1 VNSASA
7 RVQTRRDSLST
18 HSLFFAP
25 FHNNLTIVPSAK
37 PPKDAKIVSSMI
49 PVTKNSLAGCL
60 EVMIANGRSQYGVPI
75 PSLIPDSS
83 YLSASSH
90 PGSASLQ
97 GGGLEYRV
105 GRVALHQLGFSGQ
118 EE

>member
-25 FHNNLTIVPSAK
+25 FHKSLTIVPSAN
-37 PPKDAKIVSSMI
+37 PPKEARIVSSIM

-60 EVMIANGRSQYGVPI
+60 EVIMANGRSQ
-75 PSLIPDSS
+75 
-83 YLSASSH
+83 
-90 PGSASLQ
+90 
-97 GGGLEYRV
+97 
-105 GRVALHQLGFSGQ
+105 
-118 EE
+118 